1 MGTALAFFL
10 FYEGS
15 NLFFAYRMKSRQDS
29 SSADGGNLNPAASIR
44 GGWEQGF
51 RFILLASLYLKGC
64 LLTVKNQVSGSSS
77 QSLKI

>member
-15 NLFFAYRMKSRQDS
+15 NLFFAYENEIPSRLVLSRWRQLES
-29 SSADGGNLNPAASIR
+29 CGFYKGS
-44 GGWEQGF
+44 WEQGF

-64 LLTVKNQVSGSSS
+64 LLTVENQVSGSSS
-77 QSLKI
+77 QSLEI